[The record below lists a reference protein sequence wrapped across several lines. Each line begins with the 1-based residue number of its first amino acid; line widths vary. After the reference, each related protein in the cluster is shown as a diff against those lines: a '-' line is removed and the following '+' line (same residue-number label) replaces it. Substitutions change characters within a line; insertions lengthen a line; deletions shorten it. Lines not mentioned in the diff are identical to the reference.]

1 LSTSAP
7 PRRGPAPLWLALVVC
22 IVASAAAALAPFTA
36 GSVVPSAPEA
46 FSAARARHV
55 LERLI
60 PEGKPHPVGSMEN
73 RAVRERIERE
83 LSALGL
89 SAQVQE
95 RLACGRYGV
104 CATVQNLLVE
114 IEGETRTGAIAL
126 AAHYDSVPA
135 GPGAADDGSGVASL
149 LEIARALRH
158 GPRLARSVW
167 LWFTD
172 GEEMDLLGARALVT
186 DPLLIGS
193 VDVVVNLE
201 ARGTSGPSLM
211 FESSTPNEGLVA
223 AFARS
228 AARPVAGSTFYAV
241 YRSMPNDTD
250 LTVFREAGLAGLNLA
265 FIGGTTRYHTPGDT
279 VTALSERS
287 LQHQGEQ
294 ALALVRTLG
303 REGAPASTSD
313 AVFFDWFGLTL
324 VHASLPRARLYASF
338 VLLLGVGSLVAFG
351 RRRGLAPGRYALA
364 SVAPLAVILLTVLAT
379 LPFHG
384 VLFWIGALDQP
395 WPATTWIIFAS
406 AVGVALSVLALVAAL
421 LVRHVDVDSALAGLV
436 AFELLATALLLFA
449 LPEALPL
456 FALPALGL
464 TLALAVRI
472 RSSSP
477 RADYAMCLPVLV
489 SAVSWAPVI
498 ALAVLALGVLVPGL
512 HAVLV
517 ALLALPLLPLLFSCS
532 RRVLGTAAKGFAL
545 LALLFG
551 VLGLALPAADA
562 SAPARVSIAYQVDA
576 TTKTARHLLQATRVP
591 SELAELVAFTPNDA
605 DRFPWFGGAQTAAFR
620 AEAPWTDLP
629 APTLTLQGERSSAQG
644 RDLDV
649 VVTPGKPFAFAVTL
663 GVPAARLRA
672 AKIEGT
678 PITPVVVDGLA
689 TLGMVSPGDTVRIEL
704 LLSGGDRVP
713 LRVVELHSA
722 LPEGS
727 SALQRARDVAAT
739 ASQTGD
745 VTAVSWDGEL

>member
-1 LSTSAP
+1 M
-7 PRRGPAPLWLALVVC
+7 
-22 IVASAAAALAPFTA
+22 
-36 GSVVPSAPEA
+36 PSAPEA
-46 FSAARARHV
+46 FSATRARHV
-55 LERLI
+55 LERLL
-60 PEGKPHPVGSMEN
+60 PHGKPHPVGSVEN

-89 SAQVQE
+89 NARVQE
-95 RLACGRYGV
+95 KLACGRYGV

-114 IEGETRTGAIAL
+114 IEGDSRTGAIAL

-135 GPGAADDGSGVASL
+135 GPGAGDDGSGVASL
-149 LEIARALRH
+149 LEIARALSH
-158 GPRLARSVW
+158 GPRPARSVW

-172 GEEMDLLGARALVT
+172 AEEMDLLGARALAS

-211 FESSTPNEGLVA
+211 FESSTPNAGLVA

-294 ALALVRTLG
+294 ALALVRTLV

-313 AVFFDWFGLTL
+313 AVFFDWFGFTL
-324 VHASLPRARLYASF
+324 VHASVPRARLYASI
-338 VLLLGVGSLVAFG
+338 VLLLGVASLVVFG
-351 RRRGLAPGRYALA
+351 RLRGLAVKRLA
-364 SVAPLAVILLTVLAT
+364 VASSAPLAVILLAALVT
-379 LPFHG
+379 LPFQG
-384 VLFWIGALDQP
+384 ALLWTGALDQP

-406 AVGVALSVLALVAAL
+406 AVGMALSVFALVAFL
-421 LVRHVDVDSALAGLV
+421 LVRHVDVDSALVGLL
-436 AFELLATALLLFA
+436 AFELLATAVLLFA
-449 LPEALPL
+449 MPEALPL

-464 TLALAVRI
+464 TLTLAVRI
-472 RSSSP
+472 RSSS
-477 RADYAMCLPVLV
+477 RGAAYALCLPVLV

-532 RRVLGTAAKGFAL
+532 RRVLGIATKGLAV
-545 LALLFG
+545 LALLFA

-562 SAPARVSIAYQVDA
+562 SAPARVSISYQVDA
-576 TTKTARHLLQATRVP
+576 TKKTARHLLHATRVP

-605 DRFPWFGGAQTAAFR
+605 DRFPWFGATQTASFH

-629 APTLTLQGERSSAQG
+629 APTLTLQGERSSEHG

-649 VVTPGKPFAFAVTL
+649 VITPGKSGALAITL
-663 GVPAARLRA
+663 GVSASRLRA

-689 TLGMVSPGDTVRIEL
+689 TLGMISPAGAVRVEL
-704 LLSGGDRVP
+704 QLSGGARVP

-745 VTAVSWDGEL
+745 VTAVSWDGAL

>member
-1 LSTSAP
+1 MPTE
-7 PRRGPAPLWLALVVC
+7 PA
-22 IVASAAAALAPFTA
+22 
-36 GSVVPSAPEA
+36 A
-46 FSAARARHV
+46 FSATRARHV

-60 PEGKPHPVGSMEN
+60 PHGIPHPVGSAEN
-73 RAVRERIERE
+73 RALRERIERE

-95 RLACGRYGV
+95 KLACGRYGV

-114 IEGETRTGAIAL
+114 IEGEARTGAIAL

-135 GPGAADDGSGVASL
+135 GPGAGDDGSGVATL

-158 GPRLARSVW
+158 GPRPARSVW

-172 GEEMDLLGARALVT
+172 GEEMDLLGARALVS
-186 DPLLIGS
+186 DPSLIGS

-211 FESSTPNEGLVA
+211 FESSTPNEGLVT

-228 AARPVAGSTFYAV
+228 AMRPVANSTFYAV

-250 LTVFREAGLAGLNLA
+250 LTVFRHAGLAGLNFA

-279 VTALSERS
+279 VTALSQKS

-294 ALALVRTLG
+294 ALALVRTLV

-313 AVFFDWFGLTL
+313 AVFFDLFGLTL
-324 VHASLPRARLYASF
+324 VHASVPRARLHASF
-338 VLLLGVGSLVAFG
+338 ALFLGVASLVAFG
-351 RRRGLAPGRYALA
+351 RRRGLALKRFAVA
-364 SVAPLAVILLTVLAT
+364 SGAPLAVMLLAALIT
-379 LPFHG
+379 LPLQG
-384 VLFWIGALDQP
+384 ALFWTGAIDQP
-395 WPATTWIIFAS
+395 WPATTWVIFAS
-406 AVGVALSVLALVAAL
+406 AVASALAVFALVPTL
-421 LVRHVDVDSALAGLV
+421 LVRHVDVDSALLGLL
-436 AFELLATALLLFA
+436 AFELLATTIVLFA
-449 LPEALPL
+449 MPEALPL

-464 TLALAVRI
+464 ALALAVRI

-477 RADYAMCLPVLV
+477 GADYALCLPVLV
-489 SAVSWAPVI
+489 SAVSWAPVS

-532 RRVLGTAAKGFAL
+532 RRVLGIAAKGLAV

-562 SAPARVSIAYQVDA
+562 SAPARVSIAYHVDA
-576 TTKTARHLLQATRVP
+576 TTKTARHLLHATRVP
-591 SELAELVAFTPNDA
+591 SELAEVLAFTPNDG
-605 DRFPWFGGAQTAAFR
+605 DRFPWFGATQTASFR
-620 AEAPWTDLP
+620 AEAPWNDLP
-629 APTLTLQGERSSAQG
+629 APALTLEGDRSHPHG
-644 RDLDV
+644 RELDV
-649 VVTPGKPFAFAVTL
+649 VLTPGKSGALAVTL

-672 AKIEGT
+672 AKIEGS

-689 TLGMVSPGDTVRIEL
+689 TLGKVSPRGAVRIEL
-704 LLSGGDRVP
+704 LLSGADRIP

-722 LPEGS
+722 LPES
-727 SALQRARDVAAT
+727 SSSLQRARDVAAT